1 MSISLLQ
8 LYCFL
13 FDQELL
19 SRQIAAE
26 EHEKNVLKDLNRRI
40 FAKFSSE

>member
-1 MSISLLQ
+1 MF
-8 LYCFL
+8 Y

-26 EHEKNVLKDLNRRI
+26 DQQKTVLKDLNLRI
-40 FAKFSSE
+40 FAKFSS